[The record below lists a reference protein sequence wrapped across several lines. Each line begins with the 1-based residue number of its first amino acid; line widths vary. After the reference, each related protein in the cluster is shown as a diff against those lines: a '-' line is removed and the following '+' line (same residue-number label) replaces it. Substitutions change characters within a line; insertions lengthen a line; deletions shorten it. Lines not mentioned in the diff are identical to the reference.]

1 MSVMKKSI
9 ATKNLSRE
17 GVEAGMGVQS
27 QEGQMLV
34 VFVALG
40 RQTGEALALFYRHF
54 ECRLA
59 AGRPRRGQAPIGWS
73 L

>member
-1 MSVMKKSI
+1 MSVMKKST

-17 GVEAGMGVQS
+17 GREARMGMQS
-27 QEGQMLV
+27 QEGQTVV

-40 RQTGEALALFYRHF
+40 RQPREALALFYRHF

-59 AGRPRRGQAPIGWS
+59 AG
-73 L
+73 